1 MSAVTTRPL
10 EQAVDNESS
19 LVRRA
24 KAGNAE
30 AFAELYDAYMER
42 VYRYVYYR
50 VSDRQTAE
58 DITSQVFLRAWE
70 HIRKYRL
77 DGSFLAWLY
86 TIARN
91 AVIDNYRTRKP
102 VVSLDDAVPVASK
115 AAPPDEVAELRVESE
130 SVKQAMRNLTDEQ
143 HHVLTLKFIGGYST
157 EEIARQMEKRP
168 GAIRALQMRALQS
181 LAKHLEIEEE

>member
-1 MSAVTTRPL
+1 MDIATVRPFIRAV
-10 EQAVDNESS
+10 EDESS
-19 LVRRA
+19 LVRQAR
-24 KAGNAE
+24 AGNAE
-30 AFAELYDAYMER
+30 AFAQLYDAYMER
-42 VYRYVYYR
+42 VYRYVYFR

-102 VVSLDDAVPVASK
+102 LVALDDVVPVPADTP
-115 AAPPDEVAELRVESE
+115 APQEVAELRFDSE
-130 SVKQAMRNLTDEQ
+130 ALRGAIRYLTDEQ
-143 HHVLTLKFIGGYST
+143 QHVITLKFIAGYST
-157 EEIARQMEKRP
+157 DEIARALRKRP
-168 GAIRALQMRALQS
+168 GAIRALQMRALQA
-181 LAKHLEIEEE
+181 LARHLENDEE